1 MMDGRHKYMSV
12 LVVSTAFV
20 AGFSLM
26 GFEMF
31 GTRVLAPFFGSG
43 MPVWGATISVIMAG
57 MGVGYAFGGK
67 LADKRPSIVTL
78 AALLLSASLFMCAF
92 PLFGKPVCHLIDS
105 FGLSRRVAALIS
117 ASLLFPFPVFFLGAV
132 SPLLVKLKVASMSD
146 VGSGSGC
153 VYAAGTA
160 GGVIGTLFS
169 SYIFIGLLSSPV
181 AIAIFGLLLLVNALV
196 LFLTRINTHIP
207 E

>member
-1 MMDGRHKYMSV
+1 MMDRRPKYMTV
-12 LVVSTAFV
+12 LVLFTAFV
-20 AGFSLM
+20 AGFALM

-31 GTRVLAPFFGSG
+31 GTRVLSPFFGSG

-57 MGVGYAFGGK
+57 MGVGYAFGGT

-78 AALLLSASLFMCAF
+78 AALLLSAALFLCAF

-117 ASLLFPFPVFFLGAV
+117 AFLLFAFPVFFLGAI

-146 VGSGSGC
+146 VGSGSGL

-160 GGVIGTLFS
+160 GGVVGTLFS
-169 SYIFIGLLSSPV
+169 SYIFIGLLSSQV
-181 AIAIFGLLLLVNALV
+181 AISILGLLLLVNALL
-196 LFLTRINTHIP
+196 LFFTTN
-207 E
+207 